1 MNGDPSV
8 VDPDDI
14 YPVDAIEQLVEQ
26 FYGRIRE
33 DDLLGPIFD
42 EHIDSWEPHLDR
54 MVLFWRAVL
63 RGERTFKPTTKGSP
77 PVLHARMKEIRA
89 VHFERWLSLFG
100 DTARHV
106 FPDDRAEHVL
116 DCATRIATAFA
127 RYMSVH

>member
-1 MNGDPSV
+1 MNGDDTAV
-8 VDPDDI
+8 HPDDI
-14 YPVDAIEQLVEQ
+14 YPIEAIEQLVDR

-42 EHIDSWEPHLDR
+42 EHIVSWPPHLER

-63 RGERTFKPTTKGSP
+63 RGERTFKPSVKGPP
-77 PVLHARMKEIRA
+77 PVLHARMREIRA
-89 VHFERWLSLFG
+89 LHFERWLALFG
-100 DTARHV
+100 DTARQV

-127 RYMSVH
+127 RYMSAH